1 MVDLDLPDLLR
12 GTAILSVVGLCLVV
26 AGVAV
31 VAVVA
36 EAYQTWTWYFR
47 MEQAISAGTPIALG
61 FTGLAI
67 VSSFGLVYAA
77 DD

>member
-1 MVDLDLPDLLR
+1 MVDLSDLLR
-12 GTAILSVVGLCLVV
+12 GTAVLSVVGLCLVV

-36 EAYQTWTWYFR
+36 EAHQTWTWYFR

-67 VSSFGLVYAA
+67 ASSFGLVYVAS
-77 DD
+77 D